1 MPTRMNGF
9 LGMIIGLGGVCL
21 LFLVERIVGI
31 QSITHLYAL
40 LILVNGIGGYIFGTL
55 YKRIRELSVLDSLTH
70 VYNRNFFFPE
80 FEKQLSLAKRHGYPV
95 TLVIFDLDR
104 FKEHND
110 SYGHLHGD
118 SLLKEVASVLK
129 LNIREADTLARFGG
143 DEFVLL
149 LPHTSDS
156 EASKLV
162 LRLKERLARCLPDTP
177 VSLSAGIAMYP
188 QDGLTTRELLQRA
201 DVALYQA
208 KKKRDAIRLYRDT
221 AAHPAGEPPS
231 QSTHP

>member
-9 LGMIIGLGGVCL
+9 WGMLIGLAGVCV
-21 LFLVERIVGI
+21 LFVVEKIFGI
-31 QSITHLYAL
+31 RSISHLYVL

-70 VYNRNFFFPE
+70 VYNRNFFFPQ
-80 FEKQLSLAKRHGYPV
+80 FEKQISLAKRHGYPV

-110 SYGHLHGD
+110 AYGHLHGD
-118 SLLKEVASVLK
+118 SLLKEVASILK
-129 LNIREADTLARFGG
+129 CNIRESDTLARFGG

-149 LPHTSDS
+149 LPYTSDH

-162 LRLKERLARCLPDTP
+162 QRLKQRLAECLPENP

-188 QDGLTTRELLQRA
+188 QDGATTRELLQRA
-201 DVALYQA
+201 DIALYQA
-208 KKKRDAIRLYRDT
+208 KQKRDTIRLYREVAPT
-221 AAHPAGEPPS
+221 LAERPLPS
-231 QSTHP
+231 